1 MASENGEEPGR
12 LRRTWS
18 WLGMCCC
25 VRRKEEKGLLAEKIN
40 GGPQKL
46 NLDGPGETEAMQTAV
61 EDMGMVN
68 SGFSLFVDE
77 PLTRSASSVS
87 QCLRYQ
93 QKKKLMPLSSLPTVL
108 QPELAFTFIRGDD
121 SDEEFLFDDENQA
134 PSINLIPPTPSDV
147 VEDDLFF
154 DVTLED
160 VVAEFS
166 DNDTKEDCQEEEKD
180 AEPNEGCTM
189 TQNGENGDQIVEP
202 VEEEKVQ
209 ALDEGKKEVL
219 VTKKEKKK
227 PKPRLLRSG
236 YFVTQL
242 PVFTQ
247 TSAHDLSQT
256 DPSCSDIQ
264 KTEFYRVRQ
273 CSKMDV
279 FTQPRRPI
287 TRSRSFGDMLC
298 KSPSLQMFA
307 QIIEKPRELKSP
319 RQRRVTVGEAASY
332 LPLSALSRNYN
343 EKNMKINVAKTLREM
358 NTEEVCQWFTS
369 IGLQKCLPLIRAAQ
383 LSGENLASINMN
395 ILESLQITTMEDR
408 EHLLSAI
415 FNELDNPSNIS
426 QKINS
431 AFDPLGSPNGPL
443 HSASFP
449 TMSKSTS
456 SPHLSCLT
464 RNRRSLKLKNN
475 AQTYAVQRNSQ
486 FIEIAINVSQQ
497 IVHLRTPK
505 ETTVGKIV
513 DSCLKMVGMTE
524 DRSLFSIK
532 RTEGSSEELSPDRQ
546 VGSLPGADNRQ
557 LELHLSKLDKPR
569 VPPRHH
575 PGTSS
580 MNGHHQVAKAPQVQ
594 SERDTRIKELNQQV
608 DSLQNIILQVQDLH
622 QGLVAFCSELKTME
636 GPVDLERLGSVELKQ
651 RLELVKG
658 RLHDKRLTLQTLRD
672 NMNTTNGFK
681 KKQLEFRLLEKIKL
695 NCEVFKEE
703 ISVVHM
709 NRLLAHLQAALQESL
724 GKEKKPKKPIRS
736 LSQLVSPQC
745 PAMLLVVQES
755 REPGGHYSFTH
766 RYREGSGLV
775 VVQVGNT
782 HLCVDDRL
790 VEVNGFP
797 VVNSTEAELTDLLYR
812 EHAAQIVV
820 LRRPLSSPAASH
832 QPPLLLSVNPP
843 DPAQTDCPEM
853 DAVAME
859 TPQRRRWQ

>member
-1 MASENGEEPGR
+1 MATVLER
-12 LRRTWS
+12 LRWDS
-18 WLGMCCC
+18 QKFPFCCEPFLAIVSVFPEHGWAGGSQVLGSYD
-25 VRRKEEKGLLAEKIN
+25 
-40 GGPQKL
+40 L
-46 NLDGPGETEAMQTAV
+46 N
-61 EDMGMVN
+61 
-68 SGFSLFVDE
+68 
-77 PLTRSASSVS
+77 
-87 QCLRYQ
+87 
-93 QKKKLMPLSSLPTVL
+93 
-108 QPELAFTFIRGDD
+108 
-121 SDEEFLFDDENQA
+121 
-134 PSINLIPPTPSDV
+134 
-147 VEDDLFF
+147 
-154 DVTLED
+154 
-160 VVAEFS
+160 
-166 DNDTKEDCQEEEKD
+166 
-180 AEPNEGCTM
+180 
-189 TQNGENGDQIVEP
+189 
-202 VEEEKVQ
+202 
-209 ALDEGKKEVL
+209 
-219 VTKKEKKK
+219 
-227 PKPRLLRSG
+227 
-236 YFVTQL
+236 
-242 PVFTQ
+242 
-247 TSAHDLSQT
+247 QT
-256 DPSCSDIQ
+256 DLICSEML
-264 KTEFYRVRQ
+264 KPEFCKVRQ
-273 CSKMDV
+273 SSNMDV

-332 LPLSALSRNYN
+332 LPLSALNGNYN
-343 EKNMKINVAKTLREM
+343 EKNMKLNVAKTLREM

-369 IGLQKCLPLIRAAQ
+369 IGLQKCLPLIREAQ
-383 LSGENLASINMN
+383 LCGEDLASINMN

-426 QKINS
+426 QKINNAFGS
-431 AFDPLGSPNGPL
+431 ANGPL

-475 AQTYAVQRNSQ
+475 TQTYTVQRNSQ

-532 RTEGSSEELSPDRQ
+532 HTEGSSEELSPDRQ

-557 LELHLSKLDKPR
+557 LELHLCKLDKPR

-580 MNGHHQVAKAPQVQ
+580 MNGHHQVVKPLQVQ
-594 SERDTRIKELNQQV
+594 PEKDTRIKELNQQV
-608 DSLQNIILQVQDLH
+608 DSLQNIILQVQELH
-622 QGLVAFCSELKTME
+622 QGLVVFCSELKTME
-636 GPVDLERLGSVELKQ
+636 GPVDVERLGSVELKQ
-651 RLELVKG
+651 RLELVQG
-658 RLHDKRLTLQTLRD
+658 RLHDKHLTLQTLRD

-681 KKQLEFRLLEKIKL
+681 KKQLEVRLLEKIKL

-703 ISVVHM
+703 ISIVHL
-709 NRLLAHLQAALQESL
+709 NRQLAHLQAALQESL
-724 GKEKKPKKPIRS
+724 IKEKKPKKPIRS
-736 LSQLVSPQC
+736 LSQLVSPQS
-745 PAMLLVVQES
+745 PAMLLVVDES
-755 REPGGHYSFTH
+755 REPGGHYSFTY

-812 EHAAQIVV
+812 EHCAQIVV
-820 LRRPLSSPAASH
+820 LRRPLSSH
-832 QPPLLLSVNPP
+832 QPPLLVAVNPS
-843 DPAQTDCPEM
+843 DPVQTDCPEM
-853 DAVAME
+853 DVVTMD
-859 TPQRRRWQ
+859 TPQRRRVMAV